1 MWIEQVRRACRA
13 ARSAARGMASA
24 FRPHVSPTLAFHAGS
39 FSPQTV
45 APRPQPRAFRSHSF
59 RLAGLFS
66 PTTNIRNLVL
76 AAALYYLTAKAA
88 FLVGTLSVFAPFWPP
103 NAVLFGLFLLVPWR
117 RWWLYVLAV
126 LPAHA
131 LAELGVG
138 MGLAQLLL
146 AFATNVL
153 VSATSA
159 AAVHYFLPSP
169 PWLRTVRGA
178 LIYILVAVVISPTF
192 AAFPG
197 AFVRILGDGTMA
209 DYGTYWTQWYA
220 CNALTAATLGSLFMT
235 WYGNRELSPLPVVRL
250 VAPLLLGVSLIGVS
264 IVSFDLAQKY
274 ASTAFLP
281 AVLYAPLPIL
291 MWITVRFGTRGASA
305 AILLITILSI
315 IRGLRGPGMFVSEDA
330 ETNVLAFQ
338 LFIVGLAIP
347 LLLLG
352 ASIEQ
357 ARDAERSVRNREN
370 QIAFAAENANI
381 GFWQI
386 ALENDKLWL
395 SPHCITM
402 LGLGANEP
410 SREDVFSVIHPD
422 DRENV
427 IRSMRQDFNG
437 IKLVLN
443 EFRCIMPD
451 GKVKWFLVRSHPERN
466 EQGRIVRFSGLFI
479 DITAQKVLEAEA
491 AVMNK
496 ELAHLMRVSTLGE
509 LSGAIAH
516 ELHQPL
522 TAILS
527 NAQAAQEIISRTPS
541 SLNEVLDILEDI
553 VLEDIRASEIIERMR
568 RLMKKAESKHELV
581 DINALI
587 ETTLP
592 LLHSD
597 LIQRRIRVELTLTQA
612 SLTTFGDPV
621 QLQQVLLNLILN
633 ANAAMSAIP
642 PEDRILAIATRRVDA
657 NAEVV
662 ISDRGS
668 GLQADAKH
676 RAFEPFFT
684 TKQQG
689 LGLGLTICSTIVSSH
704 GGTMQLINNSG
715 VGVTAVVRIPAHRGF
730 MASAAA

>member
-1 MWIEQVRRACRA
+1 
-13 ARSAARGMASA
+13 
-24 FRPHVSPTLAFHAGS
+24 
-39 FSPQTV
+39 
-45 APRPQPRAFRSHSF
+45 
-59 RLAGLFS
+59 
-66 PTTNIRNLVL
+66 
-76 AAALYYLTAKAA
+76 
-88 FLVGTLSVFAPFWPP
+88 
-103 NAVLFGLFLLVPWR
+103 
-117 RWWLYVLAV
+117 
-126 LPAHA
+126 
-131 LAELGVG
+131 
-138 MGLAQLLL
+138 
-146 AFATNVL
+146 
-153 VSATSA
+153 
-159 AAVHYFLPSP
+159 
-169 PWLRTVRGA
+169 
-178 LIYILVAVVISPTF
+178 
-192 AAFPG
+192 
-197 AFVRILGDGTMA
+197 
-209 DYGTYWTQWYA
+209 
-220 CNALTAATLGSLFMT
+220 
-235 WYGNRELSPLPVVRL
+235 
-250 VAPLLLGVSLIGVS
+250 
-264 IVSFDLAQKY
+264 
-274 ASTAFLP
+274 
-281 AVLYAPLPIL
+281 
-291 MWITVRFGTRGASA
+291 
-305 AILLITILSI
+305 
-315 IRGLRGPGMFVSEDA
+315 MFVSQDA

-479 DITAQKVLEAEA
+479 DITAQKVLETEA

-553 VLEDIRASEIIERMR
+553 ALEDIRASEIIERMR

-657 NAEVV
+657 NAEVA

-668 GLQADAKH
+668 GLQADANH